1 VVSNNEYQS
10 LTDEEQA
17 KIHQALRKK
26 LNAEIE

>member
-1 VVSNNEYQS
+1 VNNNEYQA

-26 LNAEIE
+26 FNAETE